1 MSRSHKPD
9 PYNGFKN
16 DVERRRALNV
26 RIFCICMTIIGVA
39 YAPPGSLIHLQETLH
54 WLIAVAARV

>member
-9 PYNGFKN
+9 PYNGFKS

-26 RIFCICMTIIGVA
+26 RSICMAVIGVA
-39 YAPPGSLIHLQETLH
+39 FAVSHSFANVKEGLLWLKTLF
-54 WLIAVAARV
+54 L

>member
-1 MSRSHKPD
+1 MNRNTPD

-26 RIFCICMTIIGVA
+26 RAICAAVVA
-39 YAPPGSLIHLQETLH
+39 LSASDLPKEMLS
-54 WLIAVAARV
+54 WLRIWFP